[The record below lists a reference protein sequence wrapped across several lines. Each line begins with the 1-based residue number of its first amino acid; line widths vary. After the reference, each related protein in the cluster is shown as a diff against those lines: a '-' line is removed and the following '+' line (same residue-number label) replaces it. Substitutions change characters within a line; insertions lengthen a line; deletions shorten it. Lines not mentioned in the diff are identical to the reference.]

1 MYRNETNLRFLQ
13 DAFWRERILGVRELE
28 EDKIRKRMDV
38 LKIKAHGPF
47 YCVVIFAPYLMN
59 KDAEIIDDLL
69 NKLLEQIQGVY
80 KRLNIESYMISD
92 EYCNVV
98 GVFSFENESDY
109 YELNQI
115 TRSITKK
122 MMDKHKLEMFVGVGK
137 MVDQISLLG
146 KSKDSA
152 TGALAYKFT
161 FSQEHVIISKDV
173 QRYYNDVSLELKKY
187 YDRVLGCFYDGNLKL
202 LSIRFHELCTEVIDN
217 SSEGLNRIKN
227 VCIELT
233 ATVLRVIREMGIKH
247 APELDGIYT
256 HIAQI
261 ESVMEIEEWFVAYCN
276 SMLQKIEGFRQSK
289 TQILVE
295 QAEEFIG
302 VNIQNHDLDIR
313 MISEY
318 VGLTTAYFSE
328 LFYREKGIH
337 INEYIGRR
345 RVEEAKRLLWTTND
359 KVVQISEKVGFSS
372 PNYFNNVFK
381 RFVGMTP
388 KQYRETKSL

>member
-38 LKIKAHGPF
+38 LNIKAYGPF

-59 KDAEIIDDLL
+59 KDAEKIDYLL
-69 NKLLEQIQGVY
+69 NKLLEQIRGVY
-80 KRLNIESYMISD
+80 ERLNIESYMISD

-109 YELNQI
+109 YKLNEI
-115 TRSITKK
+115 TKTITKK
-122 MMDKHKLEMFVGVGK
+122 MMDKHKLEMFVGIGQLVE
-137 MVDQISLLG
+137 QISLLG
-146 KSKDSA
+146 KSKDTA

-161 FSQEHVIISKDV
+161 FSQEHVITTKDV
-173 QRYYNDVSLELKKY
+173 QRYYNDVSMELKRY

-202 LSIRFHELCTEVIDN
+202 LSIRFHELCTEVTGN
-217 SSEGLNRIKN
+217 SAEGLNTIKN

-233 ATVLRVIREMGIKH
+233 ATLLRVVREMGIRH

-261 ESVMEIEEWFVAYCN
+261 QSIVEIEEWFVAYC
-276 SMLQKIEGFRQSK
+276 SSLLQGIDEFRQNK
-289 TQILVE
+289 TLKLVE
-295 QAEEFIG
+295 QAEEFI
-302 VNIQNHDLDIR
+302 VLNIHNRDLDIR

-345 RVEEAKRLLWTTND
+345 RVEEAKRLLWGTND
-359 KVVQISEKVGFSS
+359 KIVQIAETVGFSS